1 MLAPASAQV
10 HHTIRSVASCFG
22 LHQRSV
28 LNLDRYCRWPGTGK
42 KTILSTRGVLES
54 SNGAPSGG
62 LVRKRKVVEHI
73 ILLRAKPNIS
83 DAEEKDMLDYLYTS
97 QYQMRGILAVS
108 LGRIEDPNSE
118 NFTHAVFMRFQQKE
132 DIAKFQ
138 SSAYYS
144 KILDEHVKPV
154 SYGSVSVDFESE
166 VEDDIIPLFRR
177 ENLVLWQDFNYGV
190 EFMLLI
196 SFLETASREA
206 MEDASSSLQ
215 RLISQCSSFIVQA
228 TCGCCLNP
236 ENGYNHA
243 AVIRFPSSDDLK
255 LFRESIEYKDMW
267 ASKFHP
273 VVEKSLELHFS
284 VDPVGNQLM

>member
-10 HHTIRSVASCFG
+10 PHTIRPVANCFG
-22 LHQRSV
+22 LHRRSV
-28 LNLDRYCRWPGTGK
+28 LTLDRYHRWRGTGK
-42 KTILSTRGVLES
+42 QMILSTRGVLES

-62 LVRKRKVVEHI
+62 LVKKRKIVEHI
-73 ILLRAKPNIS
+73 ILLGAKPNIS

-97 QYQMRGILAVS
+97 QYQMRGILTIS
-108 LGRIEDPNSE
+108 LGRIEEPNSE

-144 KILDEHVKPV
+144 KILDDHVKPV

-177 ENLVLWQDFNYGV
+177 GEDFNYGV

-228 TCGCCLNP
+228 TCGRCLNP

-243 AVIRFPSSDDLK
+243 AVIRFPSC
-255 LFRESIEYKDMW
+255 
-267 ASKFHP
+267 
-273 VVEKSLELHFS
+273 
-284 VDPVGNQLM
+284 

>member
-108 LGRIEDPNSE
+108 L
-118 NFTHAVFMRFQQKE
+118 
-132 DIAKFQ
+132 
-138 SSAYYS
+138 
-144 KILDEHVKPV
+144 
-154 SYGSVSVDFESE
+154 DFESE

-177 ENLVLWQDFNYGV
+177 GEDFNYGV

-215 RLISQCSSFIVQA
+215 SLISQCSSFIVQA

>member
-108 LGRIEDPNSE
+108 L
-118 NFTHAVFMRFQQKE
+118 
-132 DIAKFQ
+132 
-138 SSAYYS
+138 
-144 KILDEHVKPV
+144 
-154 SYGSVSVDFESE
+154 DFESE

-177 ENLVLWQDFNYGV
+177 GEDFNYGV